1 MADRKKAKDQTV
13 PGGNSKSSGKGGGKS
28 IAGGANAPDPAGNA
42 RLAGEDPSPD
52 NRRRGEVSRAD
63 RSQSP

>member
-1 MADRKKAKDQTV
+1 MADRKTARDQTV
-13 PGGNSKSSGKGGGKS
+13 PGGNEKSSGKGGGKS
-28 IAGGANAPDPAGNA
+28 AAGGVEAPDPGNA

-63 RSQSP
+63 RP